1 MGKEFGRESD
11 GSPSVSHE
19 CISRAYLTSVA
30 SEGHEHYE

>member
-19 CISRAYLTSVA
+19 RISRVYLTSVSHER
-30 SEGHEHYE
+30 SE